1 MRGCSR
7 LNPELS
13 LDAKSYTVL
22 LIFRLSSLGCNLKS
36 VITYIGIMGTC
47 YVSDRYFVCGRLH
60 QQYMSYGPACCLAKR
75 WMSAQLLDPH
85 HFPEMCVELLVAS
98 LYLMPEPYQPPN
110 QPQLGFFRFLH
121 LLAHTNW
128 NSEPVILNLNS
139 EMTSEFL
146 LGVGS
151 VMLPCVL
158 YNICNYSFAPMNK
171 YILIT

>member
-1 MRGCSR
+1 M
-7 LNPELS
+7 
-13 LDAKSYTVL
+13 A
-22 LIFRLSSLGCNLKS
+22 IFRLSSLGCNLKS
-36 VITYIGIMGTC
+36 VVTCIAIMSTGC
-47 YVSDRYFVCGRLH
+47 ISDSYFVCDRLH
-60 QQYMSYGPACCLAKR
+60 QQYSSYGPACCLAKR

-139 EMTSEFL
+139 EMTSEYF

-151 VMLPCVL
+151 VMLLCL
-158 YNICNYSFAPMNK
+158 LCSICKYSFASMIK
-171 YILIT
+171 YILIA

>member
-1 MRGCSR
+1 MIC
-7 LNPELS
+7 
-13 LDAKSYTVL
+13 
-22 LIFRLSSLGCNLKS
+22 RLSSLCCNLKS
-36 VITYIGIMGTC
+36 VITYIGIVSTC
-47 YVSDRYFVCGRLH
+47 YISDSYFVCDSLH
-60 QQYMSYGPACCLAKR
+60 QQYSSYGPACCLAKR

-139 EMTSEFL
+139 EMTSEYF

-151 VMLPCVL
+151 VILLCLLCNIRGLFFFSTSDRASKEVRNTREPDLCV
-158 YNICNYSFAPMNK
+158 A
-171 YILIT
+171 